1 MKNNKNKIQPLNPTL
16 HRLRATLP
24 DKNIQKVFIQDFLK
38 LKVKE
43 LHPITE
49 TTDKW
54 DMDLIQKHYYTI
66 AKSLVTLDDNHKII
80 VRIAYFSRDDLLKD
94 WEADIITTGTELL
107 WKSLSL
113 SDEELKSEL
122 LDLGARYLYS
132 CADSKTYGSTLFGM
146 IPMKDRQVAMK
157 IYLDIKKISVD
168 VPSKYGLSDIALP
181 LKEALE
187 ASFASLIENGADIL
201 NLS

>member
-113 SDEELKSEL
+113 SDEELKSDPL
-122 LDLGARYLYS
+122 IP
-132 CADSKTYGSTLFGM
+132 TYAIAITHSPQPNSFM
-146 IPMKDRQVAMK
+146 AVKAIKDDNGHIVESSAFPDKRAAK
-157 IYLDIKKISVD
+157 IAYFSFYNAAK
-168 VPSKYGLSDIALP
+168 
-181 LKEALE
+181 LK
-187 ASFASLIENGADIL
+187 
-201 NLS
+201 